1 LLHNNRTNYFFC
13 RIQIDPETLDPTGDP
28 KDVTRRWMWGDDLI
42 IDEDAGFA
50 YVATHRQNTIERIAL
65 ESGMR
70 QNVAGEPLNQDMI
83 GPTAGAWGR
92 DVGDTGRVA
101 YFSTDGGIKN
111 PLSGVVRES
120 KVLRVEF
127 PVVCCLP

>member
-1 LLHNNRTNYFFC
+1 MCLYLTTTAQTIFC
-13 RIQIDPETLDPTGDP
+13 RIQVDPETLDPAGDP
-28 KDVTRRWMWGDDLI
+28 KDVTKRWMWGDDLI
-42 IDEDAGFA
+42 IDEDAGLA
-50 YVATHRQNTIERIAL
+50 YVATHRQNTIERITL
-65 ESGMR
+65 ESGVR
-70 QNVAGEPLNQDMI
+70 QNVAGEPLNLDMI

-92 DVGDTGRVA
+92 DTGDAGRVA

-127 PVVCCLP
+127 PVVC